1 LRDLVKLLPLDRVLI
16 ETDSPY
22 LAPMPFRGKTNS
34 PAYVPHV
41 AKAVADAVGLP
52 VAELAAVT
60 TANTRRLFKLPE
72 AA

>member
-1 LRDLVKLLPLDRVLI
+1 
-16 ETDSPY
+16 
-22 LAPMPFRGKTNS
+22 
-34 PAYVPHV
+34 
-41 AKAVADAVGLP
+41 VADAVGLP